1 MGCWVIGL
9 LGCNSDDEVKRDDGE
24 LSSSL
29 IGRFN
34 EEQVFDQGMAE
45 IVAYHKNSQSALVV
59 NANGNT
65 VDIIDLSS
73 LQSFALTNPLIDGN
87 LAKRS
92 QIKIEQQLPNAGG
105 VNSVAVYDN
114 LMVIAVANQQKQ
126 LPDFFI
132 FFEWFDQSRLLSG
145 F

>member
-1 MGCWVIGL
+1 MIKRLIYVMMIGL
-9 LGCNSDDEVKRDDGE
+9 LGCNSDDEVKRDDGK

-34 EEQVFDQGMAE
+34 EGQVFDQGMAE

-59 NANGNT
+59 NANANT

-87 LAKRS
+87 LAICTV
-92 QIKIEQQLPNAGG
+92 QGE
-105 VNSVAVYDN
+105 
-114 LMVIAVANQQKQ
+114 
-126 LPDFFI
+126 
-132 FFEWFDQSRLLSG
+132 
-145 F
+145 